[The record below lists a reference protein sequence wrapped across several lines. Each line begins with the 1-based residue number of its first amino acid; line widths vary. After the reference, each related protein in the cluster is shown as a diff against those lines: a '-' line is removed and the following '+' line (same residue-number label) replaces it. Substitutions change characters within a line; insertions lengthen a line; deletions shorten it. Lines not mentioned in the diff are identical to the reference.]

1 MINILLMRLMEYSM
15 IPGLPGFGMAE
26 KDGGVHRL
34 CLGSRGCDKVKNNY
48 QFRTRNFQSPIL
60 KMKNKEK
67 I

>member
-1 MINILLMRLMEYSM
+1 M

-26 KDGGVHRL
+26 KDGGVHWL
-34 CLGSRGCDKVKNNY
+34 CFGSRGCNKVKNNY